1 MPTLR
6 SQHLFG
12 GIKKTPDSAPP
23 PARKK
28 QRWRDDRVA
37 AFCFLLPSGLGLI
50 AFLLVPL
57 AASLALSFTNVSLM
71 GQGGWVGFHNYIT
84 LLTIDPSFWGCFG
97 NTCVYT
103 AEYLI
108 LNIAISLLMAVWIS
122 NLRWGRTFFRV
133 LFFLPTFTPLVGSA
147 IVWLLIFTPGGLLDW
162 VFHALGLAIPN
173 LMTSP
178 HLALQA
184 VIIVS
189 LWSGFGY
196 NLILFSAA
204 LDAVPTSYID
214 AADMDGSTPWQSFWF
229 IKIPMISPSLF
240 FGTVMT
246 MITSFQVFDQV
257 YALTHGGPGAATQT
271 LGYNIY
277 TTGFERYKLGYASS
291 IAWVLFI
298 IIMALTILQL
308 KLQKR
313 WVRYDV

>member
-1 MPTLR
+1 MATITPQRLSADKPQMPSPAL
-6 SQHLFG
+6 SSAG
-12 GIKKTPDSAPP
+12 KK
-23 PARKK
+23 R
-28 QRWRDDRVA
+28 RWRDDRVA

-57 AASLALSFTNVSLM
+57 IASLVLSLTSVSLM
-71 GQGGWVGFHNYIT
+71 GQGGWVGLHNYIT

-97 NTCVYT
+97 NTCLYT
-103 AEYLI
+103 AEYLV
-108 LNIAISLLMAVWIS
+108 LNIVISLTMAVWIS

-133 LFFLPTFTPLVGSA
+133 LFFLPTFTPLVGAA

-162 VFHALGLAIPN
+162 IFHIFGLAIPN

-178 HLALQA
+178 QLALQA

-196 NLILFSAA
+196 NLMLFSAA
-204 LDAVPTSYID
+204 LDAVPTSYVD
-214 AADMDGSTPWQSFWF
+214 AAAIDGSTPWQSFWF

-271 LGYNIY
+271 LGYDIY
-277 TTGFERYKLGYASS
+277 TTGFERYKMGYASA

-298 IIMALTILQL
+298 IIMALTVLQL